1 MFQGIFK
8 TKVSAQYLQQ
18 CMILEMLVVSSMA
31 YSGLDLFI
39 FLLLLKLLDLKY
51 STWHFLCTN
60 RTFIVISGSTWE
72 QGKLAKTFK

>member
-1 MFQGIFK
+1 MKKKNHSRMFQGIFK

-51 STWHFLCTN
+51 ST
-60 RTFIVISGSTWE
+60 
-72 QGKLAKTFK
+72 

>member
-51 STWHFLCTN
+51 ST
-60 RTFIVISGSTWE
+60 
-72 QGKLAKTFK
+72 